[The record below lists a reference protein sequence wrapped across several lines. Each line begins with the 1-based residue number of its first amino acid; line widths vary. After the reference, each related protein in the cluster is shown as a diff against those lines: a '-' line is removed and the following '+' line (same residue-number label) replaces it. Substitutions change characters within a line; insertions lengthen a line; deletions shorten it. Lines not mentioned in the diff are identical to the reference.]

1 MSMNTGDKERPTSAP
16 AAARGGGPVVLTPK
30 AVEMV
35 RELLARQAQTQ
46 GVRVSVRDGGCSGHS
61 YVMDLAPG
69 PAEGDLVIDQDG
81 AILYIASAAVPY
93 LNGTTIDYV
102 SGLHN
107 AGFRFVNP
115 QATRTCGCGESFS
128 V

>member
-1 MSMNTGDKERPTSAP
+1 MNTSDRERSAP
-16 AAARGGGPVVLTPK
+16 APATARDGAAVVLTPK

-35 RELLARQAQTQ
+35 RELLVRQAEVR

-69 PAEGDLVIDQDG
+69 PGEGDLVIEQDG
-81 AILYIASAAVPY
+81 AILYVASAAVPY
-93 LNGTTIDYV
+93 LDGTTIDYV
-102 SGLHN
+102 TGLHN